1 MPLIRE
7 TSRLSGR
14 CEISDFT
21 CGDQRSHRPKQ
32 VEGVVGW
39 CFAGSGRGESLDHWW
54 LFFAVGFGAQLVDGA
69 LGMAFGVLSNTALL
83 AIGMPPAHASALVH
97 TAEVFTTSASAAS
110 HIYHRN
116 VDWRL
121 IARLGITG
129 VLGAILGAWILSN
142 VEVSAARR
150 YVYIYLLLMGIYIL
164 WKSLQIALAPRPP
177 AGWTAL
183 LGFGAGFLDATG
195 GGGWGPM
202 TTSTLVGS
210 GHAPRYSVGSVNTAE
225 FFVTVAA
232 ATTFFAELGVMPL
245 DHFVP
250 LVLGGVLAAPFGG
263 WIVKH
268 VPARGLMTAVGMLIV
283 LVSIFQ
289 LLRAFRFI

>member
-1 MPLIRE
+1 M
-7 TSRLSGR
+7 
-14 CEISDFT
+14 
-21 CGDQRSHRPKQ
+21 
-32 VEGVVGW
+32 
-39 CFAGSGRGESLDHWW
+39 DHWW
-54 LFFAVGFGAQLVDGA
+54 LFFAVGLGAQLVDGS

-83 AIGMPPAHASALVH
+83 AIGLPPAHASALVH
-97 TAEVFTTSASAAS
+97 TAEIFTTSASAAS

-129 VLGAILGAWILSN
+129 VLGAILGAWVLSN
-142 VEVSAARR
+142 IEVSAARR
-150 YVYIYLLLMGIYIL
+150 YVYIYLLIMGIYIL
-164 WKSLQIALAPRPP
+164 WKSLRIALAPRAP
-177 AGWTAL
+177 ARWTAL

-202 TTSTLVGS
+202 TTSTLDGS

-232 ATTFFAELGVMPL
+232 ATTFFAELGAVPL
-245 DHFVP
+245 DHFIP

-268 VPARGLMTAVGMLIV
+268 VPAQGLMTSVGTLIV

-289 LLRAFRFI
+289 LLRAFKII

>member
-1 MPLIRE
+1 MD
-7 TSRLSGR
+7 T
-14 CEISDFT
+14 
-21 CGDQRSHRPKQ
+21 
-32 VEGVVGW
+32 
-39 CFAGSGRGESLDHWW
+39 WW

-69 LGMAFGVLSNTALL
+69 LGMAFGVLSNTVLL
-83 AIGMPPAHASALVH
+83 AIGLPPAHTSALVH
-97 TAEVFTTSASAAS
+97 TAEIFTTSASAAS

-121 IARLGITG
+121 MARLGTTG

-142 VEVSAARR
+142 IEVGAARR
-150 YVYIYLLLMGIYIL
+150 FVYIYLLIMGIYIL
-164 WKSLQIALAPRPP
+164 WKSMRIVLAQRPP
-177 AGWTAL
+177 AGWTSL

-210 GHAPRYSVGSVNTAE
+210 GHAARYSVGSVNTAE

-232 ATTFFAELGVMPL
+232 ATTFFAELGAVPL
-245 DHFVP
+245 DHFIP

-268 VPARGLMTAVGMLIV
+268 VPARGLMTAVGCLIV
-283 LVSIFQ
+283 VVSIFQ
-289 LLRAFRFI
+289 LLRAFKGI